1 MSEAEKITAELNE
14 LIDRCVKLRGHVYI
28 VDKAHN
34 SFSLRLTE
42 PIVIRA
48 FSPKEREGETKDV

>member
-1 MSEAEKITAELNE
+1 MTEAEKITAELNE
-14 LIDRCVKLRGHVYI
+14 LIEKCVKARGHVYI

-48 FSPKEREGETKDV
+48 FWPKESEEG